1 MKNKKLI
8 FSVPLAQINKY
19 SFMAGNSFGTL
30 YKISSFGESHGE
42 AIGGIIDGFPSN
54 FEIDEAKIIL
64 ELKRRRTNQG
74 IYSSARKENDK
85 LEILSGI
92 FENKS
97 IGSPIGFIIR
107 NTNSRPSDYYHL
119 KDIYR
124 PSHGDYT
131 YSAKYNH
138 RDYRGG
144 GRSSARETA
153 SRVVA
158 GALAKQFLESK
169 GIKIQAWVNQI
180 YNISI
185 NSKDNYLFDKIE
197 NSELRC
203 PEQKVEKQML
213 EAISNAKKEGNSLG
227 GVIRCR
233 ISGVEAG
240 LGEPIFDKLSA
251 KLAHA
256 IMSINA
262 VKGFELGSGF
272 KGSKMKGSD
281 HNDEFIYNNGK
292 ISTKTNNSGGIQA
305 GISNGEDIFFNT
317 AFKPVAS
324 INRDQNTIDKN
335 GNSITLSVKGRHDVC
350 VVPRAVPIVE
360 AMAAIVIMDMYLLQ
374 QPNNI

>member
-1 MKNKKLI
+1 M
-8 FSVPLAQINKY
+8 S
-19 SFMAGNSFGTL
+19 GNSFGTL
-30 YKISSFGESHGE
+30 YRISSFGESHGE

-54 FEIDEAKIIL
+54 IEINEDKILL
-64 ELKRRRTNQG
+64 ELKRRKTNQG

-107 NTNSRPSDYYHL
+107 NTNSRPTDYDHL

-169 GIKIQAWVNQI
+169 GIKIQAWVSQI
-180 YNISI
+180 YNIKI
-185 NSKDNYLFDKIE
+185 NNNDNYTFDEIE

-203 PEQKVEKQML
+203 PEQKEEKQML
-213 EAISNAKKEGNSLG
+213 EAISNAKKEGDSLG

-233 ISGVEAG
+233 ISGVKAG
-240 LGEPIFDKLSA
+240 LGEPVFDRLNAKLS
-251 KLAHA
+251 HA

-272 KGSKMKGSD
+272 LGSEMKGSE
-281 HNDEFIYNNGK
+281 HNDEFTISNGN
-292 ISTKTNNSGGIQA
+292 IGTKTNNSGGIQA
-305 GISNGEDIFFNT
+305 GISNGEDILFNT

-324 INRDQNTIDKN
+324 INRDQQTIDKS
-335 GNSITLSVKGRHDVC
+335 GNSVTLSVKGRHDVC

-374 QPNNI
+374 QINK